1 MTQNIV
7 TKTCKQ
13 WGVSYE
19 DVISPSRRQHI
30 VFARVMIAKFLRQFE
45 KLSYKK
51 IGGIIN
57 RNHSCVIRYMGIF
70 DSECRFNDTFRNF
83 AKSIEADLE
92 NDNKDAFALEI
103 EAEFNEIVN

>member
-1 MTQNIV
+1 
-7 TKTCKQ
+7 
-13 WGVSYE
+13 
-19 DVISPSRRQHI
+19 
-30 VFARVMIAKFLRQFE
+30 
-45 KLSYKK
+45 
-51 IGGIIN
+51 
-57 RNHSCVIRYMGIF
+57 MGIF